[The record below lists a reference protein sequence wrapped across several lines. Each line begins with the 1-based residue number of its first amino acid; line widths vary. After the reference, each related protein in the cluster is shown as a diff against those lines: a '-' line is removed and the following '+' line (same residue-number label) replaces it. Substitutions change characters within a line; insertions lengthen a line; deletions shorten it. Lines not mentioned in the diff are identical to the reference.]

1 MSLKCALER
10 DKIPP
15 NRRDCL
21 HLKELSMIQF
31 AIKSLNMMDKDV
43 WVDFMMKLDCHA
55 ITPGITVEYTA

>member
-1 MSLKCALER
+1 
-10 DKIPP
+10 
-15 NRRDCL
+15 
-21 HLKELSMIQF
+21 MIQF